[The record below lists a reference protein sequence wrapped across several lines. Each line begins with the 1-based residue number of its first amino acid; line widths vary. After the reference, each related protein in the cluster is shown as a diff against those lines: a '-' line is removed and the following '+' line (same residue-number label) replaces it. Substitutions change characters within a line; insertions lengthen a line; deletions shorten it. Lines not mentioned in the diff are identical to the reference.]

1 MVTGLSC
8 CRMEDFPGSYSKIL
22 LGSERNF
29 LVSTFLSGGSQS
41 CFSVEDRSLA
51 RNGGTG
57 GGMGGE
63 GRGRSILK
71 RIGAVVGVAL
81 GERSVGLGLGS
92 RM

>member
-1 MVTGLSC
+1 
-8 CRMEDFPGSYSKIL
+8 MEDFPGSYSKIL

-57 GGMGGE
+57 GGTGGGGTGDE
-63 GRGRSILK
+63 ASLN
-71 RIGAVVGVAL
+71 AL
-81 GERSVGLGLGS
+81 VPLSEWLLESGL
-92 RM
+92 